1 MLITFSKGMDCLL
14 EFVFFSTLPSSK
26 IVINLPRTCTLKENH
41 IGSVVSEIL
50 GTNIL
55 LLLYK
60 DMLIFYIYTYKS
72 FLMSLKGSI
81 FCKVGNMIKNVI
93 NTNYE
98 SIWIEFMISYNIF
111 RLHVTDNLLF
121 LNHNKL

>member
-1 MLITFSKGMDCLL
+1 
-14 EFVFFSTLPSSK
+14 
-26 IVINLPRTCTLKENH
+26 
-41 IGSVVSEIL
+41 
-50 GTNIL
+50 
-55 LLLYK
+55 
-60 DMLIFYIYTYKS
+60 
-72 FLMSLKGSI
+72 MSLKGSI

-121 LNHNKL
+121 LNHKKL

>member
-1 MLITFSKGMDCLL
+1 M
-14 EFVFFSTLPSSK
+14 
-26 IVINLPRTCTLKENH
+26 ENH
-41 IGSVVSEIL
+41 IGTVVSEIL